1 VIGFPPIRS
10 VCNSFLHCDY
20 RKLHCDYR
28 KLHCDYRKLHCRLG
42 LTTLKSTNRSRV
54 IFLCILLIKI
64 SITCWM
70 HSFRT
75 ITKNFPNV
83 KFLNEQLILTKIL
96 CILYQADSSICAYLS
111 SSVSK
116 TKYMLFC
123 PFCDWQNRQWNR
135 CEHGTIGILSDWI
148 KS

>member
-1 VIGFPPIRS
+1 VIGLPPIRS
-10 VCNSFLHCDY
+10 VCNSFLHCNY
-20 RKLHCDYR
+20 RKLHC
-28 KLHCDYRKLHCRLG
+28 CLG

-54 IFLCILLIKI
+54 IFLCKLLIKI

-83 KFLNEQLILTKIL
+83 KILEWTINFNQNTL
-96 CILYQADSSICAYLS
+96 HFIPPDSSICADLS

-116 TKYMLFC
+116 TKYLLFC
-123 PFCDWQNRQWNR
+123 PFCDSQNRQWSR